1 MYDFEYTIIGAGII
15 GLAIARKLALEK
27 KNVLILEKNNSF
39 GEENSSRNSGVIHA
53 GIYYNHEIL
62 KSRLCVKGNKLLYQ
76 YAKER
81 NIKHSNC
88 TKLIISNSE
97 AENSKLLT
105 IKHNA
110 ELCGVRLK
118 LLEKKIVKQI
128 EPEVECN
135 LALLSK
141 TTGIIDVHDLMLNF
155 IIDIERNKGLIN
167 YRSEVSKIQKKK
179 NKIYFHLKGIENKG
193 FTTKFLINC
202 AGLNSTKVANL
213 IVGINKRLIP
223 KLRYVKGNYMKLS
236 GKSPFN
242 RLIYPI
248 PNSDGLGIHSTINL
262 SNETIFGP
270 DNKEISKINF
280 KVDTDIKQKFI
291 SSIKKY
297 WPNIVRRE
305 IYSDYSGIRT
315 KVTKNDFLIQL
326 PSEHRINGIINL
338 FGIESPGITSS
349 IAISEYLTNLLKKE
363 NEY

>member
-1 MYDFEYTIIGAGII
+1 M
-15 GLAIARKLALEK
+15 
-27 KNVLILEKNNSF
+27 
-39 GEENSSRNSGVIHA
+39 
-53 GIYYNHEIL
+53 
-62 KSRLCVKGNKLLYQ
+62 
-76 YAKER
+76 
-81 NIKHSNC
+81 
-88 TKLIISNSE
+88 
-97 AENSKLLT
+97 
-105 IKHNA
+105 
-110 ELCGVRLK
+110 
-118 LLEKKIVKQI
+118 
-128 EPEVECN
+128 
-135 LALLSK
+135 
-141 TTGIIDVHDLMLNF
+141 
-155 IIDIERNKGLIN
+155 
-167 YRSEVSKIQKKK
+167 
-179 NKIYFHLKGIENKG
+179 KGIENKG

>member
-179 NKIYFHLKGIENKG
+179 K
-193 FTTKFLINC
+193 
-202 AGLNSTKVANL
+202 
-213 IVGINKRLIP
+213 
-223 KLRYVKGNYMKLS
+223 
-236 GKSPFN
+236 
-242 RLIYPI
+242 
-248 PNSDGLGIHSTINL
+248 
-262 SNETIFGP
+262 
-270 DNKEISKINF
+270 
-280 KVDTDIKQKFI
+280 
-291 SSIKKY
+291 
-297 WPNIVRRE
+297 
-305 IYSDYSGIRT
+305 
-315 KVTKNDFLIQL
+315 
-326 PSEHRINGIINL
+326 
-338 FGIESPGITSS
+338 
-349 IAISEYLTNLLKKE
+349 
-363 NEY
+363 